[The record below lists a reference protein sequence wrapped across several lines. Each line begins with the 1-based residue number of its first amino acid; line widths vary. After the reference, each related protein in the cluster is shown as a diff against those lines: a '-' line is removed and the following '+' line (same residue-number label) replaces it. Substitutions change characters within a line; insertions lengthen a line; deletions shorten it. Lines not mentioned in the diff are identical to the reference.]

1 MKSCSYLIGVSVFK
15 YNYFISTESKLVIF
29 YYRIFIKV
37 VLIALQEVEILE
49 FDKDNF
55 KIRAVG
61 WVNILDYCRSQS
73 DSKGFSPGTPVFLPQ
88 QNWLPAYSQLI
99 PSGCGAVLRGHAW
112 VVFWG
117 RASIWQHG
125 SFGAT
130 LTSCALCNSVSDCEK
145 GRLASQPDNSNY
157 SQTQKDWFQ
166 FRSISNAD

>member
-1 MKSCSYLIGVSVFK
+1 MKSCSYVIGVSVFK

-37 VLIALQEVEILE
+37 VLIASQEVEILE

-73 DSKGFSPGTPVFLPQ
+73 DSKGFFPGTPVFLLTPRVFFLVLQ
-88 QNWLPAYSQLI
+88 FSSLSKIDSQLI
-99 PSGCGAVLRGHAW
+99 PSRCGAVLRGHAW

-117 RASIWQHG
+117 WVPKQQHG

-130 LTSCALCNSVSDCEK
+130 STSCGLHNSISDCEK
-145 GRLASQPDNSNY
+145 G
-157 SQTQKDWFQ
+157 W
-166 FRSISNAD
+166 